1 MSQMTATARPLPA
14 TRRAPVRPPL
24 RILPARISTTGS
36 GRFATICVVLLTVG
50 LIALLLLNTALAKG
64 SLALGEL
71 KRESAALS
79 DTAGNLQEEIDRASA
94 SGTLARRAAALGMV
108 RSNQRAYID
117 LARGTVT
124 GEAQPAT
131 RSQAFPI
138 VTSPTP
144 PPAAPKPLARAVA
157 AVKAAAAGAIAK
169 ATAPAPTAT
178 ATGQPST
185 TQSATA
191 TPTATSTSTGTA
203 TGTSTGTSSTVPTT
217 SPSPSAPSSTA
228 APAG

>member
-14 TRRAPVRPPL
+14 PRRAPVRAPL

-64 SLALGEL
+64 SLALGQL

-94 SGTLARRAAALGMV
+94 SGTLARRAASLGMV
-108 RSNQRAYID
+108 RSNRRAYID

-144 PPAAPKPLARAVA
+144 PPAAPKPLAQAAA
-157 AVKAAAAGAIAK
+157 AVKAAAAAAIAK
-169 ATAPAPTAT
+169 ATAPAPAAT
-178 ATGQPST
+178 ATPQPST
-185 TQSATA
+185 TQPASPSATA
-191 TPTATSTSTGTA
+191 STTASTA
-203 TGTSTGTSSTVPTT
+203 PTT
-217 SPSPSAPSSTA
+217 SPRSSAPSSTA
-228 APAG
+228 TPAR

>member
-1 MSQMTATARPLPA
+1 MSQMTATARPLRVPRRGTAPA
-14 TRRAPVRPPL
+14 PL
-24 RILPARISTTGS
+24 RILPTRIASTGS

-94 SGTLARRAAALGMV
+94 SGSLARRATALGMV
-108 RSNQRAYID
+108 RSNERAYID

-124 GEAQPAT
+124 GKARPAT

-144 PPAAPKPLARAVA
+144 PPATPKPLSRAAA
-157 AVKAAAAGAIAK
+157 AVKAAAAAAIPK
-169 ATAPAPTAT
+169 VTTPIPAPTAT
-178 ATGQPST
+178 AQPTTGQAAS
-185 TQSATA
+185 
-191 TPTATSTSTGTA
+191 PTA
-203 TGTSTGTSSTVPTT
+203 
-217 SPSPSAPSSTA
+217 SPSATTTGVPGPS
-228 APAG
+228 APPPTPSATR